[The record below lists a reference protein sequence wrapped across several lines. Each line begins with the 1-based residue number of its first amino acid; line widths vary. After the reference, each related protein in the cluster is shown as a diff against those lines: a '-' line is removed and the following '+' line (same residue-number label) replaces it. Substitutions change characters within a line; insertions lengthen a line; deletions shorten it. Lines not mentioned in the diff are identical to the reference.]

1 MAKLEAELKGNFEVI
16 LQEINNAI
24 LVNSSTASLEDK
36 SFFKTENSRCAVHVY
51 ERYSFA
57 GKNRVSMSVTL
68 LEADGRLFASAIT
81 SGGSQAMIFKI
92 NTVGEKSFLDLV
104 KSVFTKYRA

>member
-36 SFFKTENSRCAVHVY
+36 SYFKTENSRCAVHVY
-51 ERYSFA
+51 ERYSIT
-57 GKNRVSMSVTL
+57 GQNRVSMSVTL
-68 LEADGRLFASAIT
+68 LESDGRLFASAIT

-92 NTVGEKSFLDLV
+92 NTLGEETFLDLV
-104 KSVFTKYRA
+104 RDVFNKYRA